1 MSRWPGLTKEELA
14 KARKRTLDFRAARKR
29 GLSEEAAID
38 KILTP
43 KERADRER
51 REATAAHYA
60 TLRKK
65 RAAAASVDTA
75 AGGETKRDIGQELKD
90 CERALAT
97 LKAKQTG
104 GKKKH
109 RQTRVKRKKRKH
121 PKKKKKSRRKKK
133 KSRRKKKKQK
143 RTRKHRARCWRRTN
157 RHGARYTVCV
167 GSQGQKGVYKRKLR

>member
-1 MSRWPGLTKEELA
+1 MSRWPGLTSEELA
-14 KARKRTLDFRAARKR
+14 NARKRTQAFRAARKR

-65 RAAAASVDTA
+65 RAAADCVCPA

-133 KSRRKKKKQK
+133 KQK

>member
-1 MSRWPGLTKEELA
+1 MSTRWLPLTKEEKA
-14 KARKRTLDFRAARKR
+14 KALKRKKDYRKAREE
-29 GLSEEAAID
+29 GLSEEAAMHA
-38 KILTP
+38 ILTP
-43 KERADRER
+43 KQRADMAKR
-51 REATAAHYA
+51 REEAFVSALHAA
-60 TLRKK
+60 LRKK
-65 RAAAASVDTA
+65 RAAAALAGTA
-75 AGGETKRDIGQELKD
+75 AGGETKLDIGRELED
-90 CERALAT
+90 CKSALAK
-97 LKAKQTG
+97 LKATQTG

-121 PKKKKKSRRKKK
+121 PKKKK